1 MRNGVD
7 IVRHRA
13 LVHLAAYDTKLEQN
27 ENQIQNATTA
37 AERRIV
43 NQRTGST
50 STRSVVDEAAAAA
63 ATRKHTK
70 GERERE
76 GRQQT
81 KEQQAERRRLCS
93 LSSLS
98 LVSLCAKG
106 HPPACLSPST
116 MQSYTGSRLALSL
129 ARVSRVLVNGGH
141 PIVVGHAQRSYSSHG
156 LPPLTDF
163 KYDENRDPAPELY
176 VPGDPDYVYSGK
188 VRNPRSYAGRRGAQ
202 PPPPATRACVACIV
216 SVVR

>member
-1 MRNGVD
+1 MGR
-7 IVRHRA
+7 RPRLLRA
-13 LVHLAAYDTKLEQN
+13 
-27 ENQIQNATTA
+27 
-37 AERRIV
+37 
-43 NQRTGST
+43 
-50 STRSVVDEAAAAA
+50 STR
-63 ATRKHTK
+63 K
-70 GERERE
+70 ERERE
-76 GRQQT
+76 KDGSKQRSNKQSGGGFVPS
-81 KEQQAERRRLCS
+81 R
-93 LSSLS
+93 LS
-98 LVSLCAKG
+98 LACRCASCLPASL
-106 HPPACLSPST
+106 ST

-188 VRNPRSYAGRRGAQ
+188 VRNPRAYAGRRGAQ
-202 PPPPATRACVACIV
+202 PPPPATRACVACTV